1 MPRHKSARQA
11 TAVATLYLAYR
22 DIQHTGSVRSQAAPM
37 QTFHFFS
44 FHSHGLL
51 PLRICT
57 WGEIQGMP
65 PAGSRPEFWSG
76 VALLYRLSQR
86 KQWAPSNGLGRLR
99 REGSSRGAPAC
110 APIVQSRYLAWP
122 ASHDWG
128 DHHPVF
134 PRDLGQTLHT
144 SASGAAIAVVSWAV
158 PSTYASWRIPPVVI
172 AGGRKAIP
180 QMTRDTAD

>member
-99 REGSSRGAPAC
+99 REGTSRGGTGLRSYRAITLPRLASLTRLGRSSSC
-110 APIVQSRYLAWP
+110 VPPRPRPNPSYECFRSRNSCRVLGRSQHLRFLANPPCGNRQWP
-122 ASHDWG
+122 KGH
-128 DHHPVF
+128 
-134 PRDLGQTLHT
+134 
-144 SASGAAIAVVSWAV
+144 SADDKGHC
-158 PSTYASWRIPPVVI
+158 
-172 AGGRKAIP
+172 
-180 QMTRDTAD
+180 